1 MAGAS
6 AGGMAKKSSS
16 RFKVLRTVGKTKK
29 GRYATKSEMKAN
41 QKAND
46 AMKGK
51 FKRAIAGK
59 KGANKRAKSQQG
71 SLF

>member
-16 RFKVLRTVGKTKK
+16 RFKVLRTAGATKR
-29 GRYATKSEMKAN
+29 GRNATKSEMRAN

-59 KGANKRAKSQQG
+59 KGSAKRAS
-71 SLF
+71 S

>member
-6 AGGMAKKSSS
+6 AGGMAKKSGS
-16 RFKVLRTVGKTKK
+16 RFKVLRTVGKTKN
-29 GRYATKSEMKAN
+29 GRKATKAEMRRNQSAN
-41 QKAND
+41 N

-59 KGANKRAKSQQG
+59 RGAMNRAKNNQG